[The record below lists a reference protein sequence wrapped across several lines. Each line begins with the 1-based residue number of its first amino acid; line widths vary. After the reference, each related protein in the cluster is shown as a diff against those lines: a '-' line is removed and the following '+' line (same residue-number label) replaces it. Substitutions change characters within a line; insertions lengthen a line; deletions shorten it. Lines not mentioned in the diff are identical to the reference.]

1 MTLRPMTMKPTT
13 MKPPPGNAADPSSRS
28 SDVTEHPSAFFD
40 YANRTGRPPGRLLHL
55 AGRVHPGIRA
65 VNAQVE
71 PYATAWAAHN
81 RDAVRATGPR
91 WVVLGDS
98 MSQGIG
104 ATAWDTGWVGQLDSR
119 LRAQGHPLTVMNLSA
134 SGARVSDVITQQLP
148 ALDALPQ
155 SEDDAGPGP
164 CADLVTVLIG
174 SNDLFA
180 KGYSEGLPDAFA
192 DLVSRLPRGAI
203 VATLPQPRAAARD
216 ANRHIERAAAAGAIE
231 VVDLR
236 TDGPDSWRGRLAAD
250 WFHPN
255 DAGYAE
261 LARAFHDPVLASLCS
276 RGSARQAELPAG
288 AAKSTSAA
296 STVPAV
302 RPGALCQDQ

>member
-1 MTLRPMTMKPTT
+1 MI
-13 MKPPPGNAADPSSRS
+13 
-28 SDVTEHPSAFFD
+28 EHPSAFFD

-55 AGRVHPGIRA
+55 LGRVHPGIRA

-71 PYATAWAAHN
+71 PYAAAWAGHN
-81 RDAVRATGPR
+81 RDAVRESGPR

-104 ATAWDTGWVGQLDSR
+104 ATAWDTGWVGQLASR
-119 LRAQGHPLTVMNLSA
+119 LRSRGHPLTVVNLSA
-134 SGARVSDVITQQLP
+134 SGARVPDVIAQQLP
-148 ALDALPQ
+148 ALDAMPQ
-155 SEDDAGPGP
+155 SEGDAEP

-192 DLVSRLPRGAI
+192 DLVSRLPDGAI
-203 VATLPQPRAAARD
+203 VATLPQPRTAARD
-216 ANRHIERAAAAGAIE
+216 ANRHIERAAATGVIE

-261 LARAFHDPVLASLCS
+261 LARAFHDPVLARLSS
-276 RGSARQAELPAG
+276 RGPDRQAELPVG
-288 AAKSTSAA
+288 AAKSTAAA
-296 STVPAV
+296 SAVPAV